1 MPSALAEQA
10 GRNSHLTLFRN
21 DEALAQRSMTG
32 ITKAPEAPLL
42 SRSVAEK
49 CHHFAMA

>member
-1 MPSALAEQA
+1 MASALAEQA

-21 DEALAQRSMTG
+21 AETLAQLSMTG
-32 ITKAPEAPLL
+32 VTKAPEAALL